1 MKLLEDESFF
11 RCNIVGI
18 TIFIFLVC
26 IILFVFLFFEL
37 VGLLFLLL
45 ILLFVLKGM
54 LLLVFFINLIFLHE
68 NVDRA
73 SIDEIEVEAV
83 FILSYNYVFLHKD
96 ERL

>member
-1 MKLLEDESFF
+1 
-11 RCNIVGI
+11 
-18 TIFIFLVC
+18 
-26 IILFVFLFFEL
+26 
-37 VGLLFLLL
+37 
-45 ILLFVLKGM
+45 M